1 MSSTLLQKAQQ
12 ALNEKTTKIIPENIR
27 AGVTIFGVTGTYE
40 GSEPESEIF
49 SATAGQIINIDWTE
63 ISNTI
68 LNNTTSADLEKT
80 IAIASCGDPCTI
92 QFGTYTSDLV
102 DDLIFGIAF
111 EDNGDGAE
119 IWSPGQGKTTSFDV
133 GQFDYLA
140 DPTSLSTF
148 ANGITECFSKSEEL
162 YAAIEARIEGRNKF
176 KILLGDGTLLSYT
189 ASNDIISVL
198 GEDG

>member
-27 AGVTIFGVTGTYE
+27 SGVTIFGVTGTYE
-40 GSEPESEIF
+40 GGEPEFEIF

-80 IAIASCGDPCTI
+80 IAIASCGSPRTI
-92 QFGTYTSDLV
+92 QFGTYTN
-102 DDLIFGIAF
+102 DDDPIFGVSF
-111 EDNGDGAE
+111 EDNGDGAD
-119 IWSPGQGKTTSFDV
+119 IWSPGQGRNTSFDV
-133 GQFDYLA
+133 GQFD
-140 DPTSLSTF
+140 DFTDSTSLSTF
-148 ANGITECFSKSEEL
+148 ANGITECSGESEEL
-162 YAAIEARIEGRNKF
+162 NADIEARIEGRNKF

-189 ASNDIISVL
+189 ASNDIISVS
-198 GEDG
+198 GGDC

>member
-27 AGVTIFGVTGTYE
+27 AGVIIFGVTGTYE

-80 IAIASCGDPCTI
+80 IAIASCGSPCTI
-92 QFGTYTSDLV
+92 QFGTYTND

-111 EDNGDGAE
+111 EDSGDGAE
-119 IWSPGQGKTTSFDV
+119 IWSPGQGRNTAFDT
-133 GQFDYLA
+133 GHFDYFT
-140 DPTSLSTF
+140 DPTSLSEF
-148 ANGITECFSKSEEL
+148 ANGIPKCFGESEEL
-162 YAAIEARIEGRNKF
+162 ITNIEARIEGRNKF
-176 KILLGDGTLLSYT
+176 KILLEDGTLLSYT
-189 ASNDIISVL
+189 ASNDIISVS
-198 GEDG
+198 GGDH

>member
-68 LNNTTSADLEKT
+68 CLSCIFFIKPLRTVFATIMSSVGSGAPVVRRLNSSSIGVVLAVVLARDSAMMCFVG
-80 IAIASCGDPCTI
+80 AIIRPRPFLC
-92 QFGTYTSDLV
+92 
-102 DDLIFGIAF
+102 
-111 EDNGDGAE
+111 
-119 IWSPGQGKTTSFDV
+119 
-133 GQFDYLA
+133 
-140 DPTSLSTF
+140 STP
-148 ANGITECFSKSEEL
+148 EMRK
-162 YAAIEARIEGRNKF
+162 
-176 KILLGDGTLLSYT
+176 
-189 ASNDIISVL
+189 
-198 GEDG
+198 